1 MQIGRRRLIERN
13 CSKSELIGPDL
24 ERRPNF
30 LPTGRAKRKRGGGV
44 SVERNPAGNARPSL
58 RNFRKNYLEHVVA
71 RWRKVGVEISGT
83 RLEGRESVPE
93 IASGY
98 PADGTASGDR
108 YRRLDVVSS
117 LVEYSIGAGTRH
129 REWRSRHSA
138 RDALRID
145 ARFCINGINRWR
157 TTRLFANSS
166 LVDACIER

>member
-1 MQIGRRRLIERN
+1 MAQIWRGDPIFFRPVER
-13 CSKSELIGPDL
+13 E
-24 ERRPNF
+24 EREEE
-30 LPTGRAKRKRGGGV
+30 GGDV

-108 YRRLDVVSS
+108 YRRLDVVPS